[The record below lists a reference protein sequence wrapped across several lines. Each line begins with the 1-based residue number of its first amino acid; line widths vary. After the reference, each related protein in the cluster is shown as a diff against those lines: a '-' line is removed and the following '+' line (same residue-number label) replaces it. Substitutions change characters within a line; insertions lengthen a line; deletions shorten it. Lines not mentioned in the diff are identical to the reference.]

1 MSSAGGSRLE
11 AQREADRIRL
21 LREALD
27 ELAGQHVLEL
37 TAEQRAGF
45 DRWASGKLSELASQ
59 FDVDTSASQKRVSW
73 GMRIVSTLGG
83 IAICAAVLLFFARFW
98 GYLGTP
104 AQVSIV
110 IAAPLAALAGT
121 EYAARRERTM
131 YFAGLMALVALAC
144 FFMDLAVLGRI
155 FNLNSTEKAL
165 AVWGLFAMLLAYR
178 YGLRPLLVAA
188 LGLLLSYG
196 AAAFNARSGYHW
208 LNFWDRPEIFAL
220 MGLAVFAAPLAVR
233 HERHAD
239 FPAVYRL
246 VGALAFFISVLSLA
260 EWSGRSFLPLETKY
274 AETLYEF
281 VGLAAAAGG
290 IGVGIARQWDGVVNT
305 SSVFFTI
312 FLFTRLYHWWWD
324 WMPKYLFFALIGAI
338 AILLMLA
345 FKRLRTRLA

>member
-1 MSSAGGSRLE
+1 
-11 AQREADRIRL
+11 
-21 LREALD
+21 
-27 ELAGQHVLEL
+27 
-37 TAEQRAGF
+37 
-45 DRWASGKLSELASQ
+45 
-59 FDVDTSASQKRVSW
+59 
-73 GMRIVSTLGG
+73 
-83 IAICAAVLLFFARFW
+83 
-98 GYLGTP
+98 
-104 AQVSIV
+104 
-110 IAAPLAALAGT
+110 
-121 EYAARRERTM
+121 
-131 YFAGLMALVALAC
+131 
-144 FFMDLAVLGRI
+144 
-155 FNLNSTEKAL
+155 
-165 AVWGLFAMLLAYR
+165 
-178 YGLRPLLVAA
+178 
-188 LGLLLSYG
+188 
-196 AAAFNARSGYHW
+196 
-208 LNFWDRPEIFAL
+208 
-220 MGLAVFAAPLAVR
+220 VFAAPLAIR